1 MHSIKQCGSL
11 KVLELKHECWVIP
24 ASGSWWSQLLDI
36 MWDKLI
42 TREARR
48 WVQTT
53 FVPDYTSAA
62 TRCLF
67 VALLQFGGNENI
79 SSTPD
84 PNQDQRKL
92 NWSSQGR
99 NFNLNIYCLCT
110 VSGPETFPHQ
120 VYSRPHQKAVFP
132 LHAYLKVWFK
142 VILECLYFGILC
154 MGNLIEHNS
163 SCVLCAR
170 SAGRDYSWFN

>member
-1 MHSIKQCGSL
+1 MLKWHTLFNLLHKTDKILFAKFFQPIRLLNLGSNLKSDAQRKQGSIDLLVIMHSIKQCGSL
-11 KVLELKHECWVIP
+11 KVLKLKHECWVIP

-92 NWSSQGR
+92 NWSSYGR
-99 NFNLNIYCLCT
+99 IFNLNIYCFRT
-110 VSGPETFPHQ
+110 
-120 VYSRPHQKAVFP
+120 
-132 LHAYLKVWFK
+132 WD
-142 VILECLYFGILC
+142 I
-154 MGNLIEHNS
+154 S
-163 SCVLCAR
+163 SSSEL
-170 SAGRDYSWFN
+170 

>member
-110 VSGPETFPHQ
+110 VSGNFHMKCTLGQIWKLF
-120 VYSRPHQKAVFP
+120 F
-132 LHAYLKVWFK
+132 LL
-142 VILECLYFGILC
+142 ILISKFDSK
-154 MGNLIEHNS
+154 S
-163 SCVLCAR
+163 SLNASTLEFCE
-170 SAGRDYSWFN
+170 